1 MIIKKNFHRVND
13 NMRMVSRFQA
23 PCPDTYRGKYR
34 TVDYPGIDLGEK
46 YANDIREIC
55 LKARSNGRS
64 ICAFIGESLQSC
76 GGQIIPPQ
84 NYLRNVY
91 K

>member
-1 MIIKKNFHRVND
+1 MIICEWYP
-13 NMRMVSRFQA
+13 RFQA